1 MKDVYALHNIVDD
14 AQFPFDPAAYSRFK
28 FGDGAAAEAFGAALA
43 EGFIAAHGNRLSEND
58 QLVVLPSPYT
68 SIPTASYHMTTA
80 FIKVLNRYL
89 CRRGCNPAE
98 SAKIH
103 RYKTYSIDYGELD
116 MESRKALIINDKYH
130 LDREFLLGKTLIFT
144 DDIRITGSHELIIR
158 NLQQRFQL
166 DNTAYFLY
174 YAQLQNK
181 DIHPNIEN
189 KLNYYSVHSLQSLE
203 PVIASPSFRF
213 NTRVVK
219 YILNAP
225 LAEYT
230 QLLMKQPPAFLQELA
245 DCCIGNNYYQM
256 EEYRQNATFLFD
268 HLQKTIPS
276 WQSICK
282 KEDEPI
288 LNYQNSLL
296 A

>member
-14 AQFPFDPAAYSRFK
+14 AHIPFDAAAYSRFK
-28 FGDGAAAEAFGAALA
+28 FGDGAVAATFGAALA
-43 EGFIAAHGNRLSEND
+43 DGFIAAYGDKLSESD
-58 QLVVLPSPYT
+58 QLVVLSSPYT
-68 SIPTASYHMTTA
+68 SIPTASYHMTQS
-80 FIKVLNRYL
+80 FVKVLNRYMYI
-89 CRRGCNPAE
+89 RGYNPVDT
-98 SAKIH
+98 AKIH
-103 RYKTYSIDYGELD
+103 RYKTYSIDYGALD

-130 LDREFLLGKTLIFT
+130 LDKTFLMGKTLIFT

-158 NLQQRFQL
+158 NLMHRFEL
-166 DNTAYFLY
+166 TNTAWFLY

-181 DIHPNIEN
+181 EIHPNIEN

-203 PVIASPSFRF
+203 AVITLPSFVF

-225 LAEYT
+225 FAEYT
-230 QLLMKQPPAFLQELA
+230 QLLMRQTPAFLEELA
-245 DCCIGNNYYQM
+245 DCCISNNYHQM
-256 EEYRQNATFLFD
+256 EEYRNNATFLFD
-268 HLQKTIPS
+268 HLQKIIPS

-282 KEDEPI
+282 KENEPI
-288 LNYQNSLL
+288 LTFQNSQL

>member
-14 AQFPFDPAAYSRFK
+14 AHFPFDPAAYSRFK

-43 EGFIAAHGNRLSEND
+43 AGFIATYGNTFSEND

-68 SIPTASYHMTTA
+68 SIPTASYHMTVA
-80 FIKVLNRYL
+80 FTKVLNRYL
-89 CRRGCNPAE
+89 CMNGYNPAE
-98 SAKIH
+98 STKIH
-103 RYKTYSIDYGELD
+103 RFKTYSIDYGELD

-130 LDREFLLGKTLIFT
+130 LDKDFLSGKILIFT

-158 NLQQRFQL
+158 NLLQRYEL
-166 DNTAYFLY
+166 SNTAYFLY
-174 YAQLQNK
+174 YAQLQNNS
-181 DIHPNIEN
+181 IHPNIEN
-189 KLNYYSVHSLQSLE
+189 KLNYYSVHSLRSLE
-203 PVIASPSFRF
+203 AVLSAPSFRF

-219 YILNAP
+219 YLLNAP
-225 LAEYT
+225 AEEYEP
-230 QLLMKQPPAFLQELA
+230 LLIRQTPAFLQELA

-256 EEYRQNATFLFD
+256 EEYRKNATFLFN
-268 HLQKTIPS
+268 HLQKIIPS

-282 KEDEPI
+282 KEEEPI
-288 LNYQNSLL
+288 LTYQNSLL

>member
-1 MKDVYALHNIVDD
+1 MKDVYALHSILDD

-28 FGDGAAAEAFGAALA
+28 FGDGAVANAYGTALA
-43 EGFIAAHGNRLSEND
+43 EGFITAYGNRLSENE

-68 SIPTASYHMTTA
+68 SIPTASFHMTTA
-80 FIKVLNRYL
+80 FVKVLNRYL
-89 CRRGCNPAE
+89 CMRGYSPAE
-98 SAKIH
+98 TAKIH
-103 RYKTYSIDYGELD
+103 RYKTYSIDYGALD

-130 LDREFLLGKTLIFT
+130 LDKDFLAGKTLIFT

-158 NLQQRFQL
+158 NLLNKFEL
-166 DNTAYFLY
+166 SNDAYFLY
-174 YAQLQNK
+174 YAKLHNQ

-189 KLNYYSVHSLQSLE
+189 KLNYHSVHSLHCLE
-203 PVIASPSFRF
+203 SVIASPDFLF

-225 LAEYT
+225 FAAYE
-230 QLLMKQPPAFLQELA
+230 QLLMKQSNTFLEDLA
-245 DCCIGNNYYQM
+245 DCCISNNYHHM
-256 EEYRQNATFLFD
+256 EEYRTNANYLFD
-268 HLQKTIPS
+268 HLQKIIPS

-282 KEDEPI
+282 KEKEPT
-288 LNYQNSLL
+288 LSYQNSLL